1 MNIHNVGVIGAGI
14 MGSGIAQTCAVAG
27 LQVTLVDLTK
37 TILAKAV
44 ATMNDS
50 LGKLVKKDKLSAAD
64 ASAAI
69 ARVKTTTQYQELA
82 ACDFVIEAA
91 TENPDVK
98 HQVLKQADEILPP
111 EAVLASNTSSIS
123 ITQLAAATARPDRFI
138 GTHFFN
144 PVPVMSLLEVIR
156 GLHTSDATHATA
168 VGLGEK
174 LGKTVVT
181 VKNSPGFV
189 VNRIMCPMISEA
201 IFTLQENVASAAEI
215 DACMKL
221 GCSHP
226 IGPLALADLIGLDTL
241 LSILEVLYRDL
252 GDPKYRP
259 PLLLK
264 EMVNAGLL
272 GRKTG
277 RGFFQYSKS

>member
-1 MNIHNVGVIGAGI
+1 